1 MEEQNFYNKSTYLKR
16 NKISEIEKKC
26 EESLNE
32 ILRSAN
38 EAKEISKKAEEEL
51 QCQTEQIK
59 HINNETDSIKEN
71 LKQTE
76 YHLQGIKYWWKN
88 IHSFLGLDSFNNN
101 EDNKTKKAAINNAKF
116 NTKNNFNDNYK
127 KNNENYKNSLNTKP
141 SSQRKGTFDEKYE
154 NDLNTLSS
162 MLDELHTRALVMGNT
177 INEQNKMLNN
187 VNEKMGHNIDKIR
200 DQQKMMKEI
209 MKK

>member
-1 MEEQNFYNKSTYLKR
+1 MYN
-16 NKISEIEKKC
+16 NNIKISEIEKKC

-32 ILRSAN
+32 ILRSAS

-51 QCQTEQIK
+51 QYQTEQIK
-59 HINNETDSIKEN
+59 HINNETDSIQEN

-88 IHSFLGLDSFNNN
+88 IHSFLGLNSFNNN
-101 EDNKTKKAAINNAKF
+101 EDIKTKKAVVNNAKY
-116 NTKNNFNDNYK
+116 NPKNNFNDNYT
-127 KNNENYKNSLNTKP
+127 KNNDNYKTSLNTKTP
-141 SSQRKGTFDEKYE
+141 SQRKGTFDEKYE

>member
-59 HINNETDSIKEN
+59 HINNETDSINEN

-88 IHSFLGLDSFNNN
+88 IHSFLGLDSFINN

-116 NTKNNFNDNYK
+116 NTKNNFNDNYT

-141 SSQRKGTFDEKYE
+141 PSQRKGTFDEKYE

>member
-1 MEEQNFYNKSTYLKR
+1 MEEQNFYNKSTYSKR
-16 NKISEIEKKC
+16 KKISEIEKKC

-32 ILRSAN
+32 ILRSAS

-51 QCQTEQIK
+51 QYQTEQIK
-59 HINNETDSIKEN
+59 HINNETDSIQEN

-88 IHSFLGLDSFNNN
+88 IHSFLGLNSFNNN
-101 EDNKTKKAAINNAKF
+101 EDIKTQKSVVNNAKF
-116 NTKNNFNDNYK
+116 NEKNSFNNNCT
-127 KNNENYKNSLNTKP
+127 KNNENYKSSLNIKT

-162 MLDELHTRALVMGNT
+162 MLDELHNRALVMGNT

>member
-1 MEEQNFYNKSTYLKR
+1 MEEQNFYNKSIYSKR
-16 NKISEIEKKC
+16 KKINEIEKKC

-32 ILRSAN
+32 ILRSAS

-51 QCQTEQIK
+51 QYQTEQIK
-59 HINNETDSIKEN
+59 HINNETDSIQEN

-88 IHSFLGLDSFNNN
+88 FHSFLGLNSFNNN
-101 EDNKTKKAAINNAKF
+101 EDIKTKKDAINNAKY
-116 NTKNNFNDNYK
+116 NAKNNFNDNYT
-127 KNNENYKNSLNTKP
+127 KNNENYKSSLNTKTP
-141 SSQRKGTFDEKYE
+141 SQRKGTFDEKYE

-162 MLDELHTRALVMGNT
+162 MLDELHTRALVMGST

>member
-1 MEEQNFYNKSTYLKR
+1 MEEQNFYNKSTYSKR
-16 NKISEIEKKC
+16 KKISEIEKKC

-51 QCQTEQIK
+51 QYQTEQIK
-59 HINNETDSIKEN
+59 HINNETDSIQEN

-76 YHLQGIKYWWKN
+76 YHLQGLN
-88 IHSFLGLDSFNNN
+88 SFNNN
-101 EDNKTKKAAINNAKF
+101 EDIKTKKAVVNNAKY
-116 NTKNNFNDNYK
+116 NPKNNFNDNYT
-127 KNNENYKNSLNTKP
+127 KNNDNYKTSLNTKTP
-141 SSQRKGTFDEKYE
+141 SQRKGTFDEKYE